1 MVWRLSSQVRVNFTD
16 IVEALKPLNG
26 LKVTGVLDGPPT
38 RYFPFKEFVGFLR
51 DKGLLSIESYRDILV
66 GALRIEEYGWIVFHC
81 KYGDI
86 PDDFAI
92 SFMGYDSWER
102 LISATSNLSK
112 LTKITFTEALSAILH
127 GIQGVYLDK
136 GVEVYEVVVEE
147 VADETVNW
155 LPEFFEV
162 S

>member
-1 MVWRLSSQVRVNFTD
+1 MSSQVRVSFND
-16 IVEALKPLNG
+16 IIQALKPLNG

-38 RYFPFKEFVGFLR
+38 RYFPFKEFVEFLR
-51 DKGLLSIESYRDILV
+51 DKGLLTVEGYRDILV
-66 GALRIEEYGWIVFHC
+66 GALRVERYGWIVFHC

-92 SFMGYDSWER
+92 AFKGNNSWE
-102 LISATSNLSK
+102 LLVNATSNLSR

-136 GVEVYEVVVEE
+136 GSEVYEIVIDE